1 VECHSCAYLKGNVI
15 DEKDKLKFLCDNR
28 IGQISSPNLGVYNP
42 ADWPSEAQLQQEW
55 LHI

>member
-1 VECHSCAYLKGNVI
+1 VI